1 MRTVVQRVKQASVRV
16 GEEKVG
22 SISSGLLVFL
32 GIGKEDTEADLEWMA
47 KKVTDLRIFEDSDG
61 KMNYSVKDIG
71 GEILLVSQFTLYGD
85 CRKGTRP
92 SFSEAALPLPAED
105 MYNRLTE
112 VFRQR
117 GVKVATGIFG
127 ADMEVKL
134 VNDGPVT
141 LLLDSKRG

>member
-47 KKVTDLRIFEDSDG
+47 KKVTDLRIFENSDG

-112 VFRQR
+112 AFRLR

-127 ADMEVKL
+127 ADMEVEL